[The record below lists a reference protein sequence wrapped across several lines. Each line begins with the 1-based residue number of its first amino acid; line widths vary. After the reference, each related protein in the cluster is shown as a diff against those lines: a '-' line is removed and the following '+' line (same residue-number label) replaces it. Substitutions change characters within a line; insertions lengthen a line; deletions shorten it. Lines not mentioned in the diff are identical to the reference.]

1 MIKAKSKKDIFLRA
15 VLYAILAWYF
25 FQVATFGA
33 FSITDIW
40 MALTR
45 G

>member
-1 MIKAKSKKDIFLRA
+1 MMKEASKKFEWQMA
-15 VLYAILAWYF
+15 VLYAILAWCF

-33 FSITDIW
+33 FSIIDI
-40 MALTR
+40 LKFLIR